1 MIFNPVF
8 FLQTIILAI
17 GQIWA
22 NKMRSFLT
30 SLGIIIGVASVTSV
44 VAALDGL
51 RTVVLDEFEAF
62 GASKLFIFP
71 RRPPD
76 APRNLYPFERI
87 RITLEEVR
95 LIDEHCPSIRML
107 TPQTS
112 FGATIRTIH
121 WQNETI
127 NANVTGIWPTWHA
140 IENRNIIAGRPFT
153 QIDEE
158 NARRVCI
165 INEELIRELR
175 LSADP
180 TGEFLLLNEQR
191 FLIVGV
197 VETHQPT
204 IFVGPGSGSLEVL
217 IPFSTATRMQSHHFG
232 FHVIAQSFSPEAS
245 EEAKH
250 EVEFV
255 LRRARNLAPDE
266 PNTFGIEAI
275 DYYIEQFKALAA
287 GITAIAGGIVAI
299 SLLVGGIGI
308 MNIML
313 VSVSE
318 RTREIGLRKAV
329 GARPSAIL
337 MQFLVEAIMLCF
349 AGGLIGLLVA
359 QVMVMGL
366 ASIPNAG
373 LEAAAIP
380 MWAVIMAFGFS
391 AAVGIVFG
399 MFPAIKAARLDP
411 IDALRHE

>member
-1 MIFNPVF
+1 MIFNPLF
-8 FLQTIILAI
+8 FLQTIFLAI
-17 GQIWA
+17 DQIWA

-51 RTVVLDEFEAF
+51 KTRVLDEFETF
-62 GASKLFIFP
+62 GATKIFIIHE
-71 RRPPD
+71 RPAG
-76 APRNLYPFERI
+76 APSNLYPFDRI
-87 RITLEEVR
+87 RLKVEEVH
-95 LIDEHCPSIRML
+95 LLQEHCPSIRHV

-112 FGATIRTIH
+112 VNATVKTTQVRS
-121 WQNETI
+121 ESMPV
-127 NANVTGIWPTWHA
+127 AVTGIWPTWHE
-140 IENRNIIAGRPFT
+140 IENRSVLIGRPFS

-158 NARRVCI
+158 NARRVCLV
-165 INEELIRELR
+165 NEAAIKELR
-175 LSADP
+175 LNADP
-180 TGEFLLLNEQR
+180 TGEFLLINENR

-197 VETHQPT
+197 VETLQPT
-204 IFVGPGSGSLEVL
+204 IFTQNSVATEVF
-217 IPFSTATRMQSHHFG
+217 IPFSTAARMQPQG
-232 FHVIAQSFSPEAS
+232 FFFYVLGQALSAEAS
-245 EEAKH
+245 EEAQA
-250 EVEFV
+250 EAEFV

-266 PNTFGIEAI
+266 PNTFVVRTI
-275 DYYIEQFKALAA
+275 DQFIQQFKALAA

-318 RTREIGLRKAV
+318 RTREIGLRKAI

-349 AGGLIGLLVA
+349 AGGLVGLIMA
-359 QVMVMGL
+359 QLLVMGL

-373 LEAAAIP
+373 LDSAAIP
-380 MWAVIMAFGFS
+380 AWAIVLAFAFS
-391 AAVGIVFG
+391 AAVGIIFG